1 MSASAHT
8 LLAIYLNDHYAGST
22 AGVELARRARA
33 GNEGNGLGGL
43 LNRLADE
50 IEEDRSTLAA
60 VMEAV
65 GVKRD
70 PLKPRLAWA
79 GEKLGRLKLNGQ
91 LTGQSPLSR
100 VVELEGLELGITGKA
115 SLWRALGELADP
127 RLEAFDFE
135 SLAERAR
142 RQREELE
149 PHRVAAVR
157 EAFAGAAR

>member
-1 MSASAHT
+1 MAAGAQT

-50 IEEDRSTLAA
+50 IEEDRGTLSAI
-60 VMEAV
+60 MEAV
-65 GVKRD
+65 GAKRD
-70 PLKPRLAWA
+70 PFKARLAWV
-79 GEKLGRLKLNGQ
+79 GEKLGRLKPNGQ

-100 VVELEGLELGITGKA
+100 VIELEGLELGIAAKS
-115 SLWRALGELADP
+115 SLWRALSELQDP
-127 RLEAFDFE
+127 RLSAFDFE

-142 RQREELE
+142 RQRTELE
-149 PHRVAAVR
+149 PHRVAAGR
-157 EAFAGAAR
+157 EAFSGAAG